1 MMPSTKEK
9 GVFRMTAFALC
20 FAILGACYVSYL
32 IMKFII
38 WIDGIDELEQE
49 EEPVTELEPAPV
61 PARVEHHQNAA

>member
-1 MMPSTKEK
+1 
-9 GVFRMTAFALC
+9 MTAFALC

-32 IMKFII
+32 IMKFI